1 MEDISTWIN
10 VMATIATVTAAWAAV
25 RTLSIQTS
33 PDLMLFVEPDQN
45 SSSALRL
52 VMRNNGEAAAYNVS
66 FRLNKTLFPS
76 DESFIFEAADR
87 VFSQGY
93 AILPPHRERDI
104 LLGDMRDI
112 IPLWGDEVYEV
123 TVTYSVKWGGRSE
136 TVVCPVEIGSY
147 KSQITI
153 SQEKQ
158 IDRDAKRAFR
168 SISQMDKSLRSITEI
183 LRDHE

>member
-1 MEDISTWIN
+1 MKPCFQ
-10 VMATIATVTAAWAAV
+10 VMS
-25 RTLSIQTS
+25 R
-33 PDLMLFVEPDQN
+33 LFFE
-45 SSSALRL
+45 SA
-52 VMRNNGEAAAYNVS
+52 
-66 FRLNKTLFPS
+66 
-76 DESFIFEAADR
+76 DH

-123 TVTYSVKWGGRSE
+123 TMTYSVKWGGRSE
-136 TVVCPVEIGSY
+136 TVVFPVEIGSY

-153 SQEKQ
+153 SQERQ
-158 IDRDAKRAFR
+158 MDRDAKRAFR